1 MSKMKVRYKG
11 KTWEL
16 LDIAFH
22 SVKIRRDGQT
32 IILLRDKVKACNKE
46 ARAVLNGLQEQE
58 MEQDAPEDPSA

>member
-1 MSKMKVRYKG
+1 MGKMKVRYKG

-32 IILLRDKVKACNKE
+32 IILLRDKD

-58 MEQDAPEDPSA
+58 MEQDAPENPSA